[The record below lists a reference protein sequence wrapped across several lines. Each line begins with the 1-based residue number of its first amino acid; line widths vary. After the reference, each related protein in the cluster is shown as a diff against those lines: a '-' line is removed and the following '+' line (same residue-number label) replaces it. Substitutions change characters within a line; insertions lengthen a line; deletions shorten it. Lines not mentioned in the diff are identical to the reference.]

1 MFLIRWFLCY
11 FVEQLHC
18 QSDLRQ
24 SSNCVSKIVMFE
36 PQADREPIFLRALSA
51 LFGCYSFVQN
61 AHICRPQQPQQP
73 PKSENKFSQKI
84 VANSPIGNC
93 GIRGLFLGSLDLE
106 PEKSFQA
113 FWGENPPRIQ
123 PTDLQLICAAFG
135 SRTDVRW
142 LHFQSI
148 LRLEDLDTS
157 VQSWLLTSGYAPCVK
172 KNGQNSLRGYGWYRQ
187 YHRFFSHSDI
197 NPTQSLRSC
206 M

>member
-11 FVEQLHC
+11 FVVQLHC

-51 LFGCYSFVQN
+51 PLFALSTRVLFFCSKCPHLPT
-61 AHICRPQQPQQP
+61 ATITETPQIRKQIFT
-73 PKSENKFSQKI
+73 ENGGKFSHRQLWEFVGFFWDPWTLNLK
-84 VANSPIGNC
+84 NHS
-93 GIRGLFLGSLDLE
+93 
-106 PEKSFQA
+106 KA
-113 FWGENPPRIQ
+113 FWGETPPRIQ

-157 VQSWLLTSGYAPCVK
+157 VQS
-172 KNGQNSLRGYGWYRQ
+172 
-187 YHRFFSHSDI
+187 
-197 NPTQSLRSC
+197 
-206 M
+206 